1 MTFNNIYE
9 YFKDDSNLLEYFD
22 PLSKATNN
30 SEAAMEVYH
39 KLIDHSK
46 DRKCKF
52 VRNDIGYIFY
62 AKKELISFCIKPE
75 FRSKE
80 NYIKFWNLIKEKVGK
95 NFKCWLYTRN
105 TRGINYLEKSGMKI
119 KESNKL
125 ITLLTT

>member
-9 YFKDDSNLLEYFD
+9 FFKDDDRLIEYFD
-22 PLSKATNN
+22 PLSKAQNN
-30 SEAAMEVYH
+30 YDASMEVYH
-39 KLIDHSK
+39 KLVDHSK
-46 DRKCKF
+46 GKKCKF
-52 VRNDIGYIFY
+52 VRSEIGYIFY

-80 NYIKFWNLIKEKVGK
+80 NYASFWRFIKNKMGV

-105 TRGINYLEKSGMKI
+105 TRGINFLLKSGMKI
-119 KESNKL
+119 KESNNL

>member
-9 YFKDDSNLLEYFD
+9 YFKDDAKLMEFFD

-30 SEAAMEVYH
+30 SEASMEVYH

-46 DRKCKF
+46 DKKCKF
-52 VRNDIGYIFY
+52 VSNGIGYIFY
-62 AKKELISFCIKPE
+62 TKKELISFCIKPE
-75 FRSKE
+75 YRNKD
-80 NYIKFWNLIKEKVGK
+80 NYVKFWKFIKEKIGN
-95 NFKCWLYTRN
+95 NFKCWLYTKN
-105 TRGINYLEKSGMKI
+105 TRGINYLEKCGMKI